1 MRFMKTQRITIEVS
15 EDQKR
20 NIKILATLSNL
31 NIKEFILDR
40 TIGLEPNEE
49 TLKSFQ
55 DYENKV
61 ALKKNDNFDDFWNE
75 IIK

>member
-1 MRFMKTQRITIEVS
+1 MKTQRITIEVS

-61 ALKKNDNFDDFWNE
+61 GLKKNDNFDDFWNE